1 MIRNYFKIAWR
12 NFKKNKV
19 YSFINI
25 FGLALGL
32 AVTMI
37 IGLWIVDEFNYNSHF
52 KNSDQIAQ
60 VMQNNT
66 INGTIETN
74 EGLPLAL
81 EFQLR
86 ENFDDVF
93 ELVVMSSRSDERYLS
108 VGDKVFATNG
118 RFMQIDGPELLELEM
133 IEGSRKGLKD
143 SNAIL
148 LSETTAKKLFGNLS
162 AIGKSVVSNNEYPM
176 MVTGVYKDISTN
188 NSFSD
193 LHFIMPFKHWM
204 STQWG
209 WLENQDSNWTYNP
222 FFIYVKLSKNA
233 DLAALNARIK
243 NVKKDN
249 RSGGDSFNSELFV
262 FPMVKWYLHS
272 NFENGQQ
279 VGGRIENIWLFGII
293 GWFVLILASI
303 NFMNL
308 STARSEKRAL
318 EVGIR
323 KSIGSTRIQL
333 IYQFLSESF
342 LVVLFAFVIAIGLVI
357 VSLPAFNSIAGK
369 DVVFPWSNVLFWMIS
384 VIFIGVTAL
393 ISGSYP
399 ALYLSSF
406 KPIKVLKGTF
416 RLGTFAAVPR
426 KILVVAQFTVSIAL
440 IIGTLIVKNQIAYSK
455 DRPVGIES
463 AHLIQIPSSSKNF
476 SGKYEL
482 IRNEFMASG
491 AVTEMGW
498 GTSPTT
504 SVWNYASGYDWEGKP
519 ADFQENFALMAVSF
533 DYINTVGM
541 KIIEGRSFSR
551 DFATDSNAVVLN
563 KAAVEYMGIQNPII
577 GKYIRHSH
585 PGPQQVPMQ
594 IVGVVED
601 VINESAYDPVSPQM
615 YQFGR
620 GTGGFYYLK
629 LNSENSTSKN
639 LIRIEKV
646 FKDNFPNLPFRY
658 DFVDEEYAQTFVA
671 EERIASLAGVFTVLA
686 IVISCL
692 GLFGL
697 AAFVAEQR
705 TKEIGVRKVLG
716 ASVSNL
722 WILLSK
728 DFILLVAIALLIATP
743 VAYYFMSEWIE
754 KFSYR
759 TEISAGLFFIAG
771 LGVLLLTVIT
781 VSFQAIKAAMANPV
795 KSLRTE

>member
-12 NFKKNKV
+12 NLKKNKV

-37 IGLWIVDEFNYNSHF
+37 IGLWIVDEFNYNDHF
-52 KNSDQIAQ
+52 ENKDQVAQ
-60 VMQNNT
+60 VMQNQT

-86 ENFDDVF
+86 ENFGDVF
-93 ELVVMSSRSDERYLS
+93 EYVVMSSRNDERYLS
-108 VGDKVFATNG
+108 VDDKVLASNG
-118 RFMQIDGPELLELEM
+118 RFMQTDGPDLLELEM
-133 IEGSRKGLKD
+133 IEGSRGGLKD
-143 SNAIL
+143 INSIL
-148 LSETTAKKLFGNLS
+148 LSETTAKKLFGNSS
-162 AIGKSVVSNNEYPM
+162 ALGKSVISNNEFPM
-176 MVTGVYKDISTN
+176 EVTGVYKDISTN

-204 STQWG
+204 STHWG

-323 KSIGSTRIQL
+323 KSIGSTRLQL

-342 LVVLFAFVIAIGLVI
+342 LVVICAFIIAIGMVVL
-357 VSLPAFNSIAGK
+357 SLPAFNSVAGK
-369 DVVFPWSNVLFWMIS
+369 EVVFPWSNGLFWMMS
-384 VIFIGVTAL
+384 FVFIGVTAL
-393 ISGSYP
+393 VSGSYP

-416 RLGTFAAVPR
+416 KMGTFAAVPR
-426 KILVVAQFTVSIAL
+426 KVLVVAQFTVSIAL
-440 IIGTLIVKNQIAYSK
+440 IIGTLIVKNQITYGK
-455 DRPVGIES
+455 NRPVGIES
-463 AHLIQIPSSSKNF
+463 SQLIQLPTSSKNF

-482 IRNEFMASG
+482 IRNQFLASG
-491 AVTEMGW
+491 AVNEMGW

-504 SVWNYASGYDWEGKP
+504 SVWNYASGYDWDGKP
-519 ADFQENFALMAVSF
+519 VDFQESFALMAVSF
-533 DYINTVGM
+533 DYIDAVGM
-541 KIIEGRSFSR
+541 EIVKGRSFLR

-563 KAAVEYMGIQNPII
+563 QAAVKYMGIQSPI
-577 GKYIRHSH
+577 GKYIRYSH
-585 PGPQQVPMQ
+585 PGPKQVPMQ

-601 VINESAYDPVSPQM
+601 VINESAYEPVSPQM

-629 LNSENSTSKN
+629 LNPEKSTSNN
-639 LIRIEKV
+639 LATIEKV

-658 DFVDEEYAQTFVA
+658 DFVDEEYAQTFAA
-671 EERIASLAGVFTVLA
+671 EERIASLAEVFTILA

-716 ASVSNL
+716 ASITNIWV
-722 WILLSK
+722 LLSK
-728 DFILLVAIALLIATP
+728 DFIVLVVIALLIAAP
-743 VAYYFMSEWIE
+743 FAYYFMSDWIQ
-754 KFSYR
+754 KFYYR
-759 TEISAGLFFIAG
+759 TDISVGIFLIAG
-771 LGVLLLTVIT
+771 LGVILLTVVT